1 MKSFKQLREELNN
14 RGESLSEDTEY
25 AFGYRKPSQSAATKG
40 MAHAHKSGMKIN
52 HGDQGNT
59 PGSKL
64 HKKPDITVDYEIGDE
79 PHRDHPSGVTL
90 HSKAAKAH
98 ASAKHFA
105 KADHHAHQEE
115 DEEDF
120 D

>member
-25 AFGYRKPSQSAATKG
+25 AFGYHKPSQSA
-40 MAHAHKSGMKIN
+40 
-52 HGDQGNT
+52 
-59 PGSKL
+59 
-64 HKKPDITVDYEIGDE
+64 
-79 PHRDHPSGVTL
+79 
-90 HSKAAKAH
+90 
-98 ASAKHFA
+98 
-105 KADHHAHQEE
+105 ADHHAHQEE